1 MDAVVTTDVR
11 VETLD
16 GVMRIE
22 LCRTAKKNALSEAMY
37 TAMDA
42 ALRAAESDPGVRVV
56 LLHGQPGFF
65 TAGADIVD
73 FLHRPPHATDTP
85 SMRFLDTII
94 HAKKPIVAGVSG
106 LAVGIGTTLLL
117 HCDHVVAGA
126 GARFS
131 TPFVKLGLCP
141 EAGSSVMLPFTL
153 GYKRAAEMLLFGDAI
168 SADTALQWGLVNAVV
183 PDAEVL
189 EVATARARTLASRP
203 AEALQVS
210 KALLK
215 HRLVPLAAEAMR
227 DEGREFGRLLHS
239 PAAREALA
247 AFVDRKKPK

>member
-1 MDAVVTTDVR
+1 MDAVVSTDVR
-11 VETLD
+11 VEVAE
-16 GVMRIE
+16 GVARIE
-22 LCRTAKKNALSEAMY
+22 LCRVAKKNALSEAMY
-37 TAMDA
+37 TAMADA
-42 ALRAAESDPGVRVV
+42 LQAAESNPEVRVI
-56 LLHGQPGFF
+56 LIHGQVGFF

-73 FLHRPPHATDTP
+73 FLHRPPDSTVTP
-85 SMRFLDTII
+85 SFRFLETII
-94 HAKKPIVAGVSG
+94 HARKPIVAGVSG
-106 LAVGIGTTLLL
+106 LAVGIGTTMLL
-117 HCDHVVAGA
+117 HCDHVVAGTE
-126 GARFS
+126 ARFS

-183 PDAEVL
+183 PDAQVV

-210 KALLK
+210 KELLK
-215 HRLVPLAAEAMR
+215 RRIVPLAAEAMR

-247 AFVDRKKPK
+247 AFVDRKRPK